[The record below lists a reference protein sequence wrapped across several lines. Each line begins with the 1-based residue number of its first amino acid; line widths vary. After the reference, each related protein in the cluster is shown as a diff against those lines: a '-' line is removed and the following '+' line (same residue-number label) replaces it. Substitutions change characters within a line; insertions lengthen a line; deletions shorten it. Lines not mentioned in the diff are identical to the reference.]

1 MERERVAVDVLIVVP
16 QPGSD
21 PESTALKH
29 PLARY
34 AVAQRVQN
42 SRFGPH
48 NGLTDRIDGLSDRAG
63 RGLNTTRIARVY
75 RCLARYPL
83 CHCM

>member
-29 PLARY
+29 PRG
-34 AVAQRVQN
+34 V
-42 SRFGPH
+42 SF
-48 NGLTDRIDGLSDRAG
+48 SDRDIVP
-63 RGLNTTRIARVY
+63 R
-75 RCLARYPL
+75 
-83 CHCM
+83 